1 MYNCACRN
9 EPEAIVVIGD
19 EKDAAEIVKF
29 VRKAKYKI
37 NISVRSGGHSYS
49 CTSSKVK

>member
-1 MYNCACRN
+1 MYNGACRN

-37 NISVRSGGHSYS
+37 NMGDIPIAVQVVR
-49 CTSSKVK
+49 